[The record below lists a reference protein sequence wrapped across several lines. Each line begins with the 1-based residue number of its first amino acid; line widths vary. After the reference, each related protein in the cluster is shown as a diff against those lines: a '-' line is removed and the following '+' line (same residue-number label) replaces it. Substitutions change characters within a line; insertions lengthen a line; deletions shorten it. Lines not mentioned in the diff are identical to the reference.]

1 MATNKHILCTVPMCA
16 CLSAHGA
23 AIGFVARVG
32 LASACRVTVSVP
44 VRATRGRVTRQDNS
58 DFPLQ
63 MSGFLPTN

>member
-16 CLSAHGA
+16 SLSVHGA

-32 LASACRVTVSVP
+32 LASACRVP

-58 DFPLQ
+58 GFSLH